1 MVGELHRCWK
11 SLLAFIEALVAAFA
25 IAAVSSVVGVSLI
38 FGSKMVGFGSLHTL
52 GEAIIVAGVC
62 FAAWRVIAAE
72 FVAIAT
78 LMNWRQH
85 G

>member
-1 MVGELHRCWK
+1 MVRELRRCWK
-11 SLLAFIEALVAAFA
+11 SLLAFIEALAVALA
-25 IAAVSSVVGVSLI
+25 IAAVSSVVGVGLTI
-38 FGSKMVGFGSLHTL
+38 GSKMLGIESLRTL

-72 FVAIAT
+72 CVAIAT
-78 LMNWRQH
+78 LMNWRRH

>member
-1 MVGELHRCWK
+1 MVGELRRCGK
-11 SLLAFIEALVAAFA
+11 SLLAFIAALVAAFA
-25 IAAVSSVVGVSLI
+25 IAAASSVVGVGLTI
-38 FGSKMVGFGSLHTL
+38 GSKMLGVESLHTL

-72 FVAIAT
+72 CVAIAT
-78 LMNWRQH
+78 LMNWRRH